1 VATGKALATSANS
14 ARRVRSA
21 AAAADGEPGTAG
33 GIGSVPD
40 RGDELVRLLKL
51 NERREPLVVQVA
63 TWVGLGVIEGRL
75 RPGQDLNS
83 VDLSH
88 RFKTSRTPVRE
99 ALMLLEQEGL
109 VEIRARRR
117 PRVAEYT
124 PEAVRQIYEVREHLL
139 ALVGRLVA
147 ANASEAD
154 LAELR
159 RRVGVMREQADG
171 GDVDG
176 YFWSH
181 VALQERMTLIAGNV
195 TLKGILDSLALRTLI
210 LRHASLEK
218 PGRLPRSVE
227 AHEQILEAIEA
238 HDADLA
244 AMLLSRATRAAYAAI
259 EQSPWARDWAGTDS
273 PGEPEREDA
282 PPTRSRRKRTA

>member
-1 VATGKALATSANS
+1 MATGKASAASANS
-14 ARRVRSA
+14 AGDATSA
-21 AAAADGEPGTAG
+21 GEDGEHGAAG
-33 GIGSVPD
+33 GIGSLPD

-63 TWVGLGVIEGRL
+63 TWVGLGIIEGRL

-88 RFKTSRTPVRE
+88 RFKSSRTPVRE

-147 ANASEAD
+147 TKASDAD

-159 RRVGVMREQADG
+159 QQVGVMRRQADN

-181 VALQERMTLIAGNV
+181 VALQERMTVIAGNA

-210 LRHASLEK
+210 LRHASLQK

-227 AHEQILEAIEA
+227 AQEQILEVLEA

-244 AMLLSRATRAAYAAI
+244 AMLLSRATRAAFAAI
-259 EQSPWARDWAGTDS
+259 EQSPWARNWADADGA
-273 PGEPEREDA
+273 GEPAGEE
-282 PPTRSRRKRTA
+282 PPPARPRRRRAS